1 MKIISEFYFS
11 IIPEWLISS
20 QVSDNAL
27 RVYSALYR
35 FADKENGTCYPSV
48 ATIGKKCNK
57 SPSSVKRGLR
67 ELKLIGAIEVKERY
81 IEDKGQTSNL
91 YILKLNPAFNNE
103 LGGQVNSDMGGSSDM
118 DYKPKKNNQSQYIE
132 KDKKNRS
139 KIYMTLTEHLYKPA
153 TKTEVGGFN
162 KVAKSLDEIG
172 ATADQVLEKIEIYKK
187 KWKDITLTP
196 YALEKNWSL
205 LETMKDPMIKKRD
218 CKIDGHQWI
227 DLDVIYFCNICKEE
241 KSKKDD

>member
-1 MKIISEFYFS
+1 MQIVSEFYFS

-91 YILKLNPAFNNE
+91 YILKLN
-103 LGGQVNSDMGGSSDM
+103 L
-118 DYKPKKNNQSQYIE
+118 
-132 KDKKNRS
+132 
-139 KIYMTLTEHLYKPA
+139 
-153 TKTEVGGFN
+153 
-162 KVAKSLDEIG
+162 SLIH
-172 ATADQVLEKIEIYKK
+172 I
-187 KWKDITLTP
+187 
-196 YALEKNWSL
+196 
-205 LETMKDPMIKKRD
+205 
-218 CKIDGHQWI
+218 
-227 DLDVIYFCNICKEE
+227 
-241 KSKKDD
+241 

>member
-1 MKIISEFYFS
+1 MQIVSEFYFS

-20 QVSDNAL
+20 NLSDNAI
-27 RVYSALYR
+27 RVYTALYR
-35 FADKENGTCYPSV
+35 FADKNDGTCYPSV

-57 SPSSVKRGLR
+57 SPSSVKRGLK
-67 ELKLIGAIEVKERY
+67 ELKQIGAIEVRERY
-81 IEDKGQTSNL
+81 IEEKGQTSNL
-91 YILKLNPAFNNE
+91 YILKLNPAFKNE
-103 LGGQVNSDMGGSSDM
+103 LGGQVISDMGGSSDM

-139 KIYMTLTEHLYKPA
+139 KIYMTLTEHLYKPT
-153 TKTEVGGFN
+153 TKTEIGGFN

-172 ATADQVLEKIEIYKK
+172 ATPDQVLEKIEIYKS

-205 LETMKDPMIKKRD
+205 LETMKEKKPKIRD

-227 DLDVIYFCNICKEE
+227 DLDVIFFCNICKEE
-241 KSKKDD
+241 KAK